1 MREIEQNIFSIED
14 ADAICITTNGF
25 VKRSGAA
32 VMGAGVA
39 KQAKERWRWIDYT
52 LGETIELL
60 GNTATLLTV
69 ERDGA
74 IVVREPHFFNT
85 LANNVAPYH
94 IMSFPVKPARG
105 VCGENKENVIPRA
118 RFKYS
123 PGQEVPGWH
132 MRADLG
138 LIEESARKLVAY
150 TDYYEWKKV
159 VVPAPGCGNGDLKWS
174 EVKPILEKY
183 FDDRFS
189 IAFFGR
195 EGV

>member
-1 MREIEQNIFSIED
+1 LIEIEQNIFSIED

-69 ERDGA
+69 EREGV
-74 IVVREPHFFNT
+74 IVVREPYFFTT

-94 IMSFPVKPARG
+94 IVSFPVKPAKG
-105 VCGENKENVIPRA
+105 VCDEFHSNVVIHSHC
-118 RFKYS
+118 KYS

-132 MRADLG
+132 MKADLE
-138 LIEESARKLVAY
+138 LIRQSAKKLVAY
-150 TDYYEWKKV
+150 VDFYEWKKV
-159 VVPAPGCGNGDLKWS
+159 VVPAPDCGNGERKWS
-174 EVKPILEKY
+174 EIQPILESF
-183 FDDRFS
+183 FDDRFFIS
-189 IAFFGR
+189 FFG
-195 EGV
+195 